1 MKFLLPLQVHEHIL
15 SNGLTVWLNEDHS
28 QPKIFGAI
36 VVKAGAIDCPDTGIA
51 HYFEHMMF
59 KGTDKIG
66 TVDYQA
72 EKALLDIIAEKYDAL
87 ADTRDAR
94 MREHLLQV
102 INDLSV
108 RAAEYVIP
116 NEFDRLIS
124 RYGGTKLNAG
134 TSYDY
139 TVYFNTFA
147 PQFIA
152 HWAELNSERLQ
163 NPVFRLFQSE
173 LETVYEEKNMYS
185 DFVGSQAVEKLT
197 ERYFHP
203 HPYAYPIIGSNEN
216 LKNPRL
222 SAMKRFFET
231 YYVAS
236 NMGLI
241 LSGDFEQEKVLPI
254 LENTFSRIRDG
265 KVPFRE
271 KIPLPPFKGKE
282 KMSVKVP
289 LPFVKVMALGFRG
302 VPADHE
308 DQVALKIAVSLLN
321 NSNGTGYLDKLT
333 VDHKVVASMAMN
345 ESMNEA
351 GILGI
356 LVMPKLLLQSYASA
370 EKLVWKEINR
380 VKNGEFSEEI
390 FRSLKL
396 EQKREYVAGLEE
408 STERAQIMMRIYSQ
422 GRRWQDYLEE
432 VDRIDALTKEDVVRV
447 ARKYFTDDYLYATK
461 KRGRYPKEHLPKP
474 DYAPIVPKHTGASS
488 AYVKELEKIPVAAV
502 PPRFI
507 DFDRD
512 VSMRRLAPLATL
524 YVTPNPVNDVFT
536 LTFSYGKG
544 VIEEPVLHQLTGFL
558 NFLGTETL
566 SFDDFRK
573 NLQTLGS
580 TMSFDADDK
589 DFKVQVSGF
598 DGALEDTLALVSDF
612 MRHAK
617 ADNKKLRQIVDEAKV
632 MEKAFFKSSE
642 QMAKA
647 LTEKVKY
654 GNRSG
659 FLNKLSL
666 AEIKKLKGDRL
677 IAIFKE
683 IQQVE
688 CSVHYCGTLTPGEVE
703 ERLKRYFSFDRTTV
717 ASRSS
722 IYRDLQAYE
731 KPVVYFLDM
740 EDVSQSIVHGYVKGA
755 VQPDPSAPHVA
766 ELFTGYFGGDM
777 SSLMF
782 QEIREFRSFAYQVK
796 AKYQQPSRKHR
807 DRPGELEVM
816 LSTQND
822 KTLDALAVL
831 DALLKEMP
839 ERPERIEAVKRNV
852 VNRVN
857 NEYPPFRKISSI
869 IAVMQREGYTEDP
882 TRLLLENVEK
892 MGMEDISRFYQQN
905 IKGRPIVYTIVGNS
919 AHINLT
925 KLAAFGEVVRVN
937 KKDIYR

>member
-28 QPKIFGAI
+28 QPKVFGAI

-87 ADTRDAR
+87 ADTCDVR

-147 PQFIA
+147 PQYMA
-152 HWAELNSERLQ
+152 HWAELNSERLR

-197 ERYFHP
+197 ERYFTP
-203 HPYAYPIIGSNEN
+203 HPYAYPIIGSTEN

-222 SAMKRFFET
+222 SEMKKFFET

-241 LSGDFEQEKVLPI
+241 LSGDFDLEKVLPI
-254 LENTFSRIRDG
+254 LEKAFSRIRDG
-265 KVPFRE
+265 KVPPRE
-271 KIPLPPFKGKE
+271 KVVLPPFKGRE
-282 KMSVKVP
+282 KISVKVP

-302 VPADHE
+302 VPAAHE
-308 DQVALKIAVSLLN
+308 DQAALKIAVSLLN

-345 ESMNEA
+345 EGMNEA

-380 VKNGEFSEEI
+380 VKNGEFSDEV

-396 EQKREYVAGLEE
+396 EQKREYVSNLED
-408 STERAQIMMRIYSQ
+408 STQRAQIMMRIYSQ
-422 GRRWQDYLEE
+422 GRRWGDYLEE
-432 VDRIDALTKEDVVRV
+432 VDRIDALTKDDVVKI
-447 ARKYFTDDYLYATK
+447 ARKYFTDNYLYATK

-474 DYAPIVPKHTGASS
+474 DYAPIVPKNSGASS
-488 AYVKELEKIPVAAV
+488 AYVEELEKIPVVAV
-502 PPRFI
+502 PPRVI

-512 VSMRRLAPLATL
+512 VSIRPLGPLATL
-524 YVTPNPVNDVFT
+524 YVTPNPVNEIFT

-544 VIEEPVLHQLTGFL
+544 VIEDPVLHQLAGYL
-558 NFLGTETL
+558 NFLGTDTR
-566 SFDDFRK
+566 SFDDFRQK
-573 NLQTLGS
+573 LQVIGS
-580 TMSFDADDK
+580 TMSFGVDDK

-598 DGALEDTLALVSDF
+598 DRSLEETLALVADF
-612 MRHAK
+612 MKDAK
-617 ADNKKLRQIVDEAKV
+617 ADTKKLRQIVDEAKV

-642 QMAKA
+642 NMAKA
-647 LTEKVKY
+647 LIEKIKY
-654 GNRSG
+654 GDRSG
-659 FLNKLSL
+659 YLNKLSL
-666 AEIKKLKGDRL
+666 SEIKKLKSNQL
-677 IAIFKE
+677 IAVFKE

-688 CSVHYCGTLTPGEVE
+688 CSIHYCGTLTPAQVEKEVE
-703 ERLKRYFSFDRTTV
+703 KYFSFDEITIP
-717 ASRSS
+717 SRSS
-722 IYRDLQAYE
+722 VYRQLKEYDRPL
-731 KPVVYFLDM
+731 VYFLEM
-740 EDVSQSIVHGYVKGA
+740 ADVSQSIVYGYVRGT
-755 VQPDPSAPHVA
+755 VQPEASAPHIA
-766 ELFTGYFGGDM
+766 ELFTGYLGGDM

-782 QEIREFRSFAYQVK
+782 QEIREFRSLAYQVK
-796 AKYQQPSRKHR
+796 AKYYQPSRKHR
-807 DRPGELEVM
+807 NQPGDLEVM

-822 KTLDALAVL
+822 KTLDALTVL

-839 ERPERIEAVKRNV
+839 AYPDRVEAVKRNV

-857 NEYPPFRKISSI
+857 NEYPSFRKISSL
-869 IAVMQREGYTEDP
+869 IAVMQREGYQEDP
-882 TRLLLENVEK
+882 TRLLLENVAK
-892 MGMEDISRFYQQN
+892 MGMEDISRFYREN
-905 IKGRPIVYTIVGNS
+905 VKGRPIVYAIVGNP
-919 AHINLT
+919 AHIDLT
-925 KLAAFGEVVRVN
+925 KLAAFGQLVLVN
-937 KKDIYR
+937 KKDIYK

>member
-28 QPKIFGAI
+28 QPKVCGAI
-36 VVKAGAIDCPDTGIA
+36 VVKAGAVDCPDTGIA

-72 EKALLDIIAEKYDAL
+72 EKVLLDIIAEKYDAL
-87 ADTRDAR
+87 ADTRDAG
-94 MREHLLQV
+94 MREHLLQM

-147 PQFIA
+147 PQYMA

-197 ERYFHP
+197 ERYFSP
-203 HPYAYPIIGSNEN
+203 HPYAYPIIGSTEN

-222 SAMKRFFET
+222 SEMKKFFET

-241 LSGDFEQEKVLPI
+241 LSGNFDREKVLPI
-254 LENTFSRIRDG
+254 LEKTFSRIRNG
-265 KVPFRE
+265 KVPPRE
-271 KIPLPPFKGKE
+271 KVALPPFKGRE

-308 DQVALKIAVSLLN
+308 DQAALKIAVALLN

-356 LVMPKLLLQSYASA
+356 VVMPKLLLQSYASA
-370 EKLVWKEINR
+370 EKLIWKEINR
-380 VKNGEFSEEI
+380 VKNGEFSEEV

-396 EQKREYVAGLEE
+396 EQKREYVSNLEE
-408 STERAQIMMRIYSQ
+408 SAHRAQIMMRIYSQ
-422 GRRWQDYLEE
+422 GRRWRDYLEE
-432 VDRIDALTKEDVVRV
+432 VDRIDALTKDDVVKV
-447 ARKYFTDDYLYATK
+447 ARKYFTDNYLYATK

-474 DYAPIVPKHTGASS
+474 DYAPIVPKHSGASS
-488 AYVKELEKIPVAAV
+488 AYVEELEKIPAVAV
-502 PPRFI
+502 PPRVI
-507 DFDRD
+507 DFERD
-512 VSMRRLAPLATL
+512 VFVRPLAPLAAL
-524 YVTPNPVNDVFT
+524 YVTPNPVNEIFT

-544 VIEEPVLHQLTGFL
+544 AIEEPVLHQVAGFL

-566 SFDDFRK
+566 SFDVFRK
-573 NLQTLGS
+573 KLQEIGS
-580 TMSFDADDK
+580 TMSFDVDDK
-589 DFKVQVSGF
+589 DFKVRVSGF
-598 DGALEDTLALVSDF
+598 DSSLPATLALAAGF
-612 MRHAK
+612 MRQAK
-617 ADNKKLRQIVDEAKV
+617 ADTKKLRQIVDEAKV

-642 QMAKA
+642 NMAKA
-647 LTEKVKY
+647 LIEKIKY
-654 GNRSG
+654 GDRSG
-659 FLNKLSL
+659 YLNKLSL
-666 AEIKKLKGDRL
+666 SEIKKLKGHQL
-677 IAIFKE
+677 IAVFKE
-683 IQQVE
+683 IQKVE
-688 CSVHYCGTLTPGEVE
+688 CSVHYCGTLTPEQVE
-703 ERLKRYFSFDRTTV
+703 NQLRKHFSFEEITIPSHSSVYRQLKEYDRP
-717 ASRSS
+717 
-722 IYRDLQAYE
+722 L
-731 KPVVYFLDM
+731 VYFLEM
-740 EDVSQSIVHGYVKGA
+740 EDVSQSIVYGYIRGTA
-755 VQPDPSAPHVA
+755 QPEASAPHVA
-766 ELFTGYFGGDM
+766 ELFTGYLGGDM

-782 QEIREFRSFAYQVK
+782 QEIREFRSLAYQVK
-796 AKYQQPSRKHR
+796 AKYHQPSRKHR
-807 DRPGELEVM
+807 DQPGELEVM

-822 KTLDALAVL
+822 KTLDALTVL
-831 DALLKEMP
+831 DTLLKEMP
-839 ERPERIEAVKRNV
+839 EYPERVEAVKRNV
-852 VNRVN
+852 ANRVN

-869 IAVMQREGYTEDP
+869 IAVMQREGYREDP
-882 TRLLLENVEK
+882 TRLLLENVAK
-892 MGMEDISRFYQQN
+892 MGMEDISRFYRQN
-905 IKGRPIVYTIVGNS
+905 IKGRPVVYAIVGNP
-919 AHINLT
+919 AHIDMA
-925 KLAAFGEVVRVN
+925 KLAGFGQVIRVN
-937 KKDIYR
+937 KKDIYK